1 MKNWRIEAIILAV
14 GLSLAGVFVRN
25 GLSEFSSRSRVVTVK
40 GLAEMEVKADKVTWP
55 LTYKVLGNDM
65 VSLYNEIEE
74 SNAKIIAFL
83 KSKGV
88 KENEISVNAPE
99 IIDTK
104 AERYNTTVQP
114 YRYNVTTVVTVTSK
128 QVDLVRGQRTKR
140 TAQTRS
146 SHRFRGLPLQRDIRL
161 HEPQRYQTE
170 DDRGGHQ
177 KCTYGCRKVCQRL
190 GKQFGK
196 HTTRLPRT
204 VLHREPR
211 SEHTLYQTGTCRNND
226 RLLARGL
233 TRELRQR
240 NILPRSY
247 VLAKRAERHTT
258 SGGIFQTEEQKNRRV
273 YFHEYR
279 FLLQL
284 PEDSQSGN
292 GFQQTK
298 YISRAVRKTDGPVSF
313 QEIPVA
319 ETP

>member
-128 QVDLVRGQRTKR
+128 QVDLVRGLINEQSELLKQGVAIVSGDYRYNVTYDYTSLNDIKPKMIEEATKNAR
-140 TAQTRS
+140 TAAEKFAKDSDS
-146 SHRFRGLPLQRDIRL
+146 SLGSIQRA
-161 HEPQRYQTE
+161 YQGQISIENREQNTPYKNQVRVVTTIDYSLE
-170 DDRGGHQ
+170 D
-177 KCTYGCRKVCQRL
+177 
-190 GKQFGK
+190 
-196 HTTRLPRT
+196 
-204 VLHREPR
+204 
-211 SEHTLYQTGTCRNND
+211 
-226 RLLARGL
+226 
-233 TRELRQR
+233 
-240 NILPRSY
+240 
-247 VLAKRAERHTT
+247 
-258 SGGIFQTEEQKNRRV
+258 
-273 YFHEYR
+273 
-279 FLLQL
+279 
-284 PEDSQSGN
+284 
-292 GFQQTK
+292 
-298 YISRAVRKTDGPVSF
+298 
-313 QEIPVA
+313 
-319 ETP
+319 